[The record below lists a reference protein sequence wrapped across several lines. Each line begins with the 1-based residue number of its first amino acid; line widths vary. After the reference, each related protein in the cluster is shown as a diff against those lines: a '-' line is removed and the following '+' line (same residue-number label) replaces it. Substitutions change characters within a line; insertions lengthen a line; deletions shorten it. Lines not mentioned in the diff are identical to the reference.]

1 MAKGKI
7 YRYCKTQQRTV
18 PAEQCKE
25 CPLEC
30 KNSGGRDL
38 KYDRGG
44 KDTTKGC
51 KQF

>member
-1 MAKGKI
+1 MSKGEI
-7 YRYCKTQQRTV
+7 FRHCKAQGKTV
-18 PAEQCKE
+18 PAAKCKE

-30 KNSGGRDL
+30 QNSGGRDL